1 MVFKKKEVKSGG
13 LNSVFEKAVEPEEV
27 KRALN
32 KDDIKAALSEVI
44 KTAVVDEAGIKAK
57 SKRKKEDMK
66 KLIVVLGPVPNDRF
80 ENPKVG
86 SVNGLKY
93 EVYRGVKTELQRIV
107 VRHIEDHFITS
118 WVQIENADGIVA
130 KLCPRK
136 VYEQIEILNPEP
148 VDLKRKAELIEKK
161 TREVSETM
169 KDYK

>member
-1 MVFKKKEVKSGG
+1 MVFKKKEVKSTG
-13 LNSVFEKAVEPEEV
+13 LDSVFEKAVEPEEV

-93 EVYRGVKTELQRIV
+93 KVYRGVKTELQRIV
-107 VRHIEDHFITS
+107 VRHIEDHFVTS
-118 WVQIENADGIVA
+118 WVQVEDAEGVVA

-136 VYEQIEILNPEP
+136 VYEQMEILNPEP
-148 VDLKRKAELIEKK
+148 VDLKRRTDLIEKK
-161 TREVSETM
+161 TREFDNSVRNR
-169 KDYK
+169 K